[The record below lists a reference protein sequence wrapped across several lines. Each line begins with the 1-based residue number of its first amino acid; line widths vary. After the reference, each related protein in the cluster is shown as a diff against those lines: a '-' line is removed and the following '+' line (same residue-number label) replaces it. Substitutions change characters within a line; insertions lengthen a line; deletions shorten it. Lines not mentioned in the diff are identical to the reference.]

1 MTVPYF
7 LDTNIL
13 LYAAAGRETAEA
25 KRKRARDLILGAR
38 FGTSVQVI
46 QEFYHN
52 ATRKIAR
59 PLSAARALA
68 WVERLEKLP
77 LVETDRALVRS
88 GIVNS
93 ERFRITYWD
102 GAMLAAAQRL
112 GAPVMYSED
121 LNHGQFYGPVR
132 VIDPFLPA
140 LAP

>member
-13 LYAAAGRETAEA
+13 LYAAAGRGTAEA

-52 ATRKIAR
+52 VTRKIAR
-59 PLSAARALA
+59 PLSPAGALA

-77 LVETDRALVRS
+77 LVETDRTLVRL
-88 GIVNS
+88 GIAIS

-102 GAMLAAAQRL
+102 GAILAAAQRL
-112 GAPVMYSED
+112 DASVMYSED
-121 LNHGQFYGPVR
+121 LNHGQFYGHVR
-132 VIDPFLPA
+132 VINPFRPA
-140 LAP
+140 TAA